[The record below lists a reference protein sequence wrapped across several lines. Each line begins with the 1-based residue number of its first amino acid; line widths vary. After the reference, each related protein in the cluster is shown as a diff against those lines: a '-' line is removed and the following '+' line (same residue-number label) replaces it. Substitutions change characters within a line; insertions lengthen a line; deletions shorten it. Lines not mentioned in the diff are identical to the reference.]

1 MSVEG
6 DVMRIQKK
14 LSKMSSSDGEVSEKL
29 LTWACFCIVIF
40 SIELKQ
46 SFAECRGTWVFLGFF
61 LNKKLVFCAVELN
74 EKWFALG

>member
-29 LTWACFCIVIF
+29 CL
-40 SIELKQ
+40 
-46 SFAECRGTWVFLGFF
+46 GHVF
-61 LNKKLVFCAVELN
+61 VV
-74 EKWFALG
+74 AL